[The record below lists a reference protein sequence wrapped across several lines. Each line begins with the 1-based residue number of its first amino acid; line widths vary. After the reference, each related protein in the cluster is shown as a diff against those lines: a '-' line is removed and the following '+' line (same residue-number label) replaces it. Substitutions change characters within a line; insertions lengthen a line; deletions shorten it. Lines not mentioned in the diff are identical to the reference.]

1 MGNLLLPILISNT
14 SQGSTFR
21 VTMQCWVTVTNLL
34 GVRTPL
40 DCGACSAG
48 CCAAVIQSIRVCSG
62 GSASSEGRCCLQKS
76 LGPQNSCNRP
86 ILFAPSTQQN
96 YTFLIS
102 QPGSGHTC
110 GLCCVAAGRAVISKG
125 NCVAAFN
132 SSSPGAGAGGAN
144 LLSGSRTPARNV
156 HTSYG
161 LRKMLNGPHAGS
173 LHRCIE
179 LYA

>member
-62 GSASSEGRCCLQKS
+62 GSASSENRRCLQKS
-76 LGPQNSCNRP
+76 LGPQNHATDQYCLHHPLSRITP
-86 ILFAPSTQQN
+86 
-96 YTFLIS
+96 FLYLS
-102 QPGSGHTC
+102 
-110 GLCCVAAGRAVISKG
+110 RAQD
-125 NCVAAFN
+125 
-132 SSSPGAGAGGAN
+132 
-144 LLSGSRTPARNV
+144 TPAACAALLQGEQSSQKGTV
-156 HTSYG
+156 
-161 LRKMLNGPHAGS
+161 LRHSTPPRQEQAQAAQICSQGVGRLQEMYT
-173 LHRCIE
+173 LHMGCGKC
-179 LYA
+179 